1 MSQRSDDDRGAGVS
15 PAADRDPVARPT
27 AAERRPTERAWR
39 RFLRSYAA
47 WFGIGLVGTFVL
59 IALLADAIAPYAP
72 SDRFPQDAAG
82 RPADG
87 PQSPSRRNWLG
98 TDSFDKDVLTRVMY
112 GARLSLLA
120 GVVSI
125 ALAIVIGTPLGAIA
139 GYFGGRI
146 DTLLMRSIDVA
157 LAFPSVLIALL
168 VTAAFSPGWA
178 TVVIAVGLINVPIF
192 ARQVRATVL
201 TVVHLEY
208 VLASRAM
215 GATTWHILTRVILPP
230 LVSPVVVLASLSVG
244 MAILEVAGLSFLGL
258 GGDPTAAEWGNM
270 LGQARAYWNQ
280 NLWFA
285 FAPGGAISL
294 TVLGFNLLGDGLRD
308 ALDPRA
314 DLQQV
319 L

>member
-1 MSQRSDDDRGAGVS
+1 MSDQPRSRGAGVS
-15 PAADRDPVARPT
+15 PADRSPLA
-27 AAERRPTERAWR
+27 RAWH
-39 RFLRSYAA
+39 RFVQSYTA
-47 WFGIGLVGTFVL
+47 WTGIALVGTFVL
-59 IALLADAIAPYAP
+59 VAALANVIAPYGRDETFAVQAAP
-72 SDRFPQDAAG
+72 PT
-82 RPADG
+82 ADH
-87 PQSPSRRNWLG
+87 WFG
-98 TDSFDKDVLTRVMY
+98 TDSSRKDVLTRVMF

-125 ALAIVIGTPLGAIA
+125 TLAIVVGTPLGAVA
-139 GYFGGRI
+139 GYFGGRT
-146 DTLLMRSIDVA
+146 DALLMRSIDVA

-168 VTAAFSPGWA
+168 VTAAFSPGWT

-215 GATTWHILTRVILPP
+215 GATTWHILSRVILPS

-244 MAILEVAGLSFLGL
+244 TAILEVAGLSFLGL
-258 GGDPTAAEWGNM
+258 GGDLTAPEWGNM
-270 LGQARAYWNQ
+270 LSQARSDWNK
-280 NLWFA
+280 NLWYA